1 MTGLGIGFLAGFVS
15 VKFTD
20 TREMVWVGIA
30 VGVQVRERTRA
41 CVRACVRAR
50 ARVVEREGGWR
61 SSVWWDASPLL
72 FVIRSFV

>member
-1 MTGLGIGFLAGFVS
+1 MTFSLVVAALTGLGIGFLAGFVS

-41 CVRACVRAR
+41 CVRVWLKGGDG
-50 ARVVEREGGWR
+50 RVVFGGMPR
-61 SSVWWDASPLL
+61 HRCL
-72 FVIRSFV
+72 